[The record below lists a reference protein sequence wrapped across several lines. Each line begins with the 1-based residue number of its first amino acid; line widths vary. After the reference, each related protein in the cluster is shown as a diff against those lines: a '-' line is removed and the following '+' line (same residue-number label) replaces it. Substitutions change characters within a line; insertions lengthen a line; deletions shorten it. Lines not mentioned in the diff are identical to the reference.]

1 MYPICIILICLVSL
15 LARQEMKIR
24 RLEKTFG
31 EILSGEMLSAIYETM
46 RECMKPSSSEPF
58 NKVSQETIDELN
70 ATFEA
75 IEKQAIMLKE
85 MAERKVISDLTE
97 QLPKEDEK

>member
-1 MYPICIILICLVSL
+1 MYPICIILICLVAI
-15 LARQEMKIR
+15 LARQERKIR

-31 EILSGEMLSAIYETM
+31 EILSGEMLSAIYEAM

-58 NKVSQETIDELN
+58 NKASQETIDELN

-75 IEKQAIMLKE
+75 IEKHAIM
-85 MAERKVISDLTE
+85 AESKVVSDLTE

>member
-1 MYPICIILICLVSL
+1 MYPICIILICLVAL
-15 LARQEMKIR
+15 LARQERKIR

-31 EILSGEMLSAIYETM
+31 EILSGEMLSAIYEAM
-46 RECMKPSSSEPF
+46 RECMKPSSSESF
-58 NKVSQETIDELN
+58 DKVSQETIDELN

-75 IEKQAIMLKE
+75 IEKRAIMLKE
-85 MAERKVISDLTE
+85 MAERKVISDSTE